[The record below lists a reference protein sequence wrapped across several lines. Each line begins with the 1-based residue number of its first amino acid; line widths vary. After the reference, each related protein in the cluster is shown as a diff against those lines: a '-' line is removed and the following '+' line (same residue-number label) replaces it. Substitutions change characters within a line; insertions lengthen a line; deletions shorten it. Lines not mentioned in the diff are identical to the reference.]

1 MNGNITLSLCLSVT
15 RDSGGTSERRP
26 GLAINLNQKL
36 SISLI
41 RYEISKYVISDKT
54 YITDDEY

>member
-1 MNGNITLSLCLSVT
+1 MNGNITQLLCPSVT
-15 RDSGGTSERRP
+15 HDSGGTSERRP
-26 GLAINLNQKL
+26 GLAINLDQKL

-41 RYEISKYVISDKT
+41 RYGINKYVISDKT